1 MATFKLEV
9 QKEFGR
15 FQHRITPTTRD
26 AAASD
31 WSAPVGDRDALLADV
46 GKSLGGIDFAGGD
59 TVIFRSIAY
68 ANAAEVS
75 NTVKFSNF

>member
-15 FQHRITPTTRD
+15 FQHRVVSPKPGE
-26 AAASD
+26 AAAE
-31 WSAPVGDRDALLADV
+31 WSAPVADREALLKDLERQLASV
-46 GKSLGGIDFAGGD
+46 AFAEGD

-68 ANAAEVS
+68 DNAAELT
-75 NTVKFSNF
+75 NTVRFSQF

>member
-15 FQHRITPTTRD
+15 FQHRVVSPAVSDPTP
-26 AAASD
+26 D
-31 WSAPVGDRDALLADV
+31 WSAPVADRDALIKDIGRNLEGVAFGD
-46 GKSLGGIDFAGGD
+46 GD

-68 ANAAEVS
+68 DNAAELT
-75 NTVKFSNF
+75 NTIRFNQF